1 METSQLIKALADAAN
16 AAKPPQEYCLLWID
30 WWPLCMTKAEWSG
43 WMQVIGAL
51 SALGIAITLPYWQ
64 KRVADRES
72 FNRARQCLLMQCG
85 VIDEL
90 LKVATAAGD
99 RPRQALRHSLNLCA
113 NLAAMHE
120 EVRLP
125 HTSLRQLANW
135 RTSRV
140 TIDQLVELVGK
151 IRAETIEE
159 RNVVPALQALMK
171 LSKGQLD
178 DFGLKPARDSDSWRG
193 VA

>member
-16 AAKPPQEYCLLWID
+16 AAKPPQEYCLFWLD

-43 WMQVIGAL
+43 WMQVIGAV
-51 SALGIAITLPYWQ
+51 SALGIAIALPYWQ

-72 FNRARQCLLMQCG
+72 FSRARQCLLMQCG

-90 LKVATAAGD
+90 LKVATASGGK
-99 RPRQALRHSLNLCA
+99 PSQALRHFLKLCA
-113 NLAAMHE
+113 NLAAMHD

-125 HTSLRQLANW
+125 HISLRQLANW

-140 TIDQLVELVGK
+140 TIDQLIELVER
-151 IRAETIEE
+151 IRAESIEE

-171 LSKGQLD
+171 LSKGQLE
-178 DFGLKPARDSDSWRG
+178 DFGLKPARDSDS
-193 VA
+193 

>member
-1 METSQLIKALADAAN
+1 MDANQLIKALADAAN
-16 AAKPPQEYCLLWID
+16 AAKPPQEYCLFWID

-43 WMQVIGAL
+43 WMQVIGAV
-51 SALGIAITLPYWQ
+51 SALGIAIALPYWQ

-90 LKVATAAGD
+90 LKLAVAAGEK
-99 RPRQALRHSLNLCA
+99 PRAALRSTFHLCA
-113 NLAAMHE
+113 NLAAMHD

-140 TIDQLVELVGK
+140 TIEQLIELVGK
-151 IRAETIEE
+151 IREE
-159 RNVVPALQALMK
+159 QIDEKNVLPALQALMK
-171 LSKGQLD
+171 LSKEQLD
-178 DFGLKPARDSDSWRG
+178 DFGLKPARDDDPR
-193 VA
+193 

>member
-1 METSQLIKALADAAN
+1 MDAQLVVEGIARAVE
-16 AAKPPQEYCLLWID
+16 AAKPAQEYCFLWID
-30 WWPLCMTKAEWSG
+30 WWPVCMTKSEWSG

-51 SALGIAITLPYWQ
+51 SALGIAIALPYWQ
-64 KRVADRES
+64 KRLADKEN

-90 LKVATAAGD
+90 LKLAEAAGD
-99 RPRQALRHSLNLCA
+99 KPRVALRHTRHLCV
-113 NLAAMHE
+113 NLAAMHD

-140 TIDQLVELVGK
+140 TMEQLIELIEK
-151 IRAETIEE
+151 IRAEEIEE
-159 RNVVPALQALMK
+159 RHVLPALKALMK
-171 LSKGQLD
+171 LSKGQLE
-178 DFGLKPARDSDSWRG
+178 DFGLRPARDTDFR
-193 VA
+193 